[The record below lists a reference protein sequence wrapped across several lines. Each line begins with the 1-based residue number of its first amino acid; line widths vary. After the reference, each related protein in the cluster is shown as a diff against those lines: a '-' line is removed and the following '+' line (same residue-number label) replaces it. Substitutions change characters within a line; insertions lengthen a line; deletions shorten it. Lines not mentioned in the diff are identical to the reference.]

1 MVFKRRNING
11 RSLNAKS
18 TVERRG
24 VVSPASRAE
33 VACVVT
39 PAAGRPVLTPRLDPV
54 YTQSWYSNSVRLYST
69 HSGRAGSGGGGV
81 GTYFLN
87 ISQPQFK
94 GSFL

>member
-1 MVFKRRNING
+1 MVCKRRNING

-39 PAAGRPVLTPRLDPV
+39 PAAGRSGLTPRLDPV

-69 HSGRAGSGGGGV
+69 RSGRAGSGGGGREPFFV
-81 GTYFLN
+81 DCD
-87 ISQPQFK
+87 
-94 GSFL
+94 